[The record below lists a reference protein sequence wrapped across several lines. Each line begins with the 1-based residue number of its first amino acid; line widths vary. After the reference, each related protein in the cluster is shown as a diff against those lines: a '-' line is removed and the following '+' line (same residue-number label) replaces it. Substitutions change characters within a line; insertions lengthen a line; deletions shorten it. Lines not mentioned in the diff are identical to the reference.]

1 MRKRHGALLLGLLFL
16 VVLPASAADTL
27 GRLFMTP
34 EQRHALDSLRETG
47 ADSHATAGTLAPA
60 GVTPVERPVVLNG
73 VVRRSR
79 GPDVVWVNGAR
90 AGAPDSPIRLRLGPD
105 PSNRVTLEGAADGI
119 SVRLKP
125 GQFWDPTTRR
135 VANCYGCDAPAT
147 SAAVEPAPVEAT
159 ADKP

>member
-1 MRKRHGALLLGLLFL
+1 MRKPHSALLLGLLGL
-16 VVLPASAADTL
+16 VALPASAADTL

-34 EQRHALDSLRETG
+34 EQRHALDTLRETG
-47 ADSHATAGTLAPA
+47 TGSPVAAGTPAPA
-60 GVTPVERPVVLNG
+60 GVAPVERPVVLNG

-90 AGAPDSPIRLRLGPD
+90 AGAPDSPVRLRLGPD
-105 PSNRVTLEGAADGI
+105 PSNRVTLEDAADGN
-119 SVRLKP
+119 SVQLKP
-125 GQFWDPTTRR
+125 GQFWDPTTGR

-159 ADKP
+159 ADEP